1 MATVAHSSRL
11 LFTRAHQSDERLWAA
26 GLERVVGNR
35 WGTGSGGWWGVR
47 CHSFDYQ
54 ELMLHTAQSRPAPPR
69 TNPRWVVQFCRQFW
83 IARRRMFANLKEK
96 TKNPRQ
102 FFQQCVTSVT
112 SVLYRKCGSGWV
124 GIYFFFFF
132 FFWLDFPAR
141 LSIALTLFLRR
152 QHIGLRPYTYSESDS
167 SPHSSPHALPH
178 PFRGWAPINSIY
190 VMSFICRAILLLLL
204 FPPCHPADKGGNA
217 RRQEYKEL
225 ETM

>member
-1 MATVAHSSRL
+1 MDCSCPKNFFVFFLLSLLPFPLERRNKLGITADIRNVKGTLLYGNSGAQQSSSL
-11 LFTRAHQSDERLWAA
+11 TRAHQSDERLWAA

-83 IARRRMFANLKEK
+83 ISRRRMFANLKEK

-112 SVLYRKCGSGWV
+112 SILYRECGSGWV

-132 FFWLDFPAR
+132 LTWLSRSTINCA
-141 LSIALTLFLRR
+141 
-152 QHIGLRPYTYSESDS
+152 
-167 SPHSSPHALPH
+167 HALSTPATY
-178 PFRGWAPINSIY
+178 WVKAVY
-190 VMSFICRAILLLLL
+190 V
-204 FPPCHPADKGGNA
+204 
-217 RRQEYKEL
+217 
-225 ETM
+225 